1 MLSSADFKKWT
12 GIVRESTCEQMTAQ
26 FVKLVARENSS
37 IVGQSLLAADM
48 VHSFIFTIKDAQ
60 ENMPQAMDHQKVRLI
75 ADRGRILDQ
84 CDAATLDRVNVS
96 LRSVSNE
103 RLPKLYKEC
112 LGIMDPAEVTRYVI
126 DTVRLEVIAAKV
138 QSTPETH
145 AAINE
150 MMATKGLE
158 APTAVRNACATMA
171 QTLGVAMP
179 KRDKAS
185 ENAGGKKSETAPV
198 FDRIDAAFEAW
209 TEDRIAG
216 TEAGDYFRMRDDEVK
231 AAIKI
236 VEKIVYRLLQTDN
249 DAAVETIV
257 GMIADIVTQHAE
269 DNPKQDR
276 EPLADITAR
285 MNRAKFEE
293 ATA

>member
-12 GIVRESTCEQMTAQ
+12 GIVRESSMDKMVTQ
-26 FVKLVARENSS
+26 FVKLVAAENSS

-48 VHSFIFTIKDAQ
+48 VHGYGFSIKDAK
-60 ENMPQAMDHQKVRLI
+60 ESMPQSMDHGKVRLI

-84 CDAATLDRVNVS
+84 CDGPTLDRVNVS
-96 LRSVSNE
+96 LKAVSNE
-103 RLPKLYKEC
+103 RLPKLHKEC

-126 DTVRLEVIAAKV
+126 DTVRVEVIAAKV

-145 AAINE
+145 AAIAE

-179 KRDKAS
+179 KREAAS
-185 ENAGGKKSETAPV
+185 GNAGGKKSETAPV
-198 FDRIDAAFEAW
+198 FERVTESFEAW
-209 TEDRIAG
+209 VDDRIAG
-216 TEAGDYFRMRDDEVK
+216 TEAGQAFEMSADEVK
-231 AAIKI
+231 EAVKI
-236 VEKIVYRLLQTDN
+236 IEKIVFKLLQTGN
-249 DAAVETIV
+249 DDAVETIV

-269 DNPKQDR
+269 DNPQDM
-276 EPLADITAR
+276 EPLADVTAR
-285 MNRAKFEE
+285 MNRSTFAE
-293 ATA
+293 A

>member
-12 GIVRESTCEQMTAQ
+12 GIARESTCEQMTAQ

-150 MMATKGLE
+150 MMATKGIE

-179 KRDKAS
+179 KRDAAAG
-185 ENAGGKKSETAPV
+185 NAGGKKSETAPTMARV
-198 FDRIDAAFEAW
+198 VEALGAW
-209 TEDRIAG
+209 TDDRIAG
-216 TEAGDYFRMRDDEVK
+216 SEDSDFEMRDDEAKDAVAAACGIVRQLIK
-231 AAIKI
+231 AN
-236 VEKIVYRLLQTDN
+236 RLPEVAEIYGFISDTFQ
-249 DAAVETIV
+249 E
-257 GMIADIVTQHAE
+257 MIDDHEARKA
-269 DNPKQDR
+269 
-276 EPLADITAR
+276 EPLADVTAR
-285 MNRAKFEE
+285 MNRATFAE
-293 ATA
+293 A